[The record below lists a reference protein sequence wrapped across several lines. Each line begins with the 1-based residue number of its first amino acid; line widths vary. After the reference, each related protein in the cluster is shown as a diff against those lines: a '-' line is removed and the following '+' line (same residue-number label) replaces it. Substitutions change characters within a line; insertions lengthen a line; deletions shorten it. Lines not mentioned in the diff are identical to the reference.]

1 MKLVKDR
8 KGVSPV
14 VGVML
19 MLVVT
24 VILAAAVNA
33 YTNSISPQKP
43 APVAEF
49 DAKASIHDKN
59 ITLVMLSGPPIQK
72 SDIYI
77 KITTSEPLTSGYV
90 NMSNVTFYHANQT
103 NAQFV
108 VPGDIIKIHFTT
120 GIDTYSSPPR
130 AYADFSGPQ
139 IQLWIY
145 EGSPFTL
152 TIIDKDTGNPI
163 WTGHLYMNP

>member
-1 MKLVKDR
+1 MKPVKDK

-24 VILAAAVNA
+24 VILAAAVSA
-33 YTNSISPQKP
+33 YTSSISANKP
-43 APVAEF
+43 TPVAEF

-59 ITLVMLSGPPIQK
+59 ITLTMLSGEPIQK

-77 KITTSEPLTSGYV
+77 KISTSEPLTSGYV
-90 NMSNVTFYHANQT
+90 NMSNVTFYHANYS
-103 NAQFV
+103 NSQFI
-108 VPGDIIKIHFTT
+108 VPGDIIRIHFTT
-120 GIDTYSSPPR
+120 GLDTWSTPPR
-130 AYADFSGPQ
+130 KYADFSGPQ
-139 IQLWIY
+139 IQLWVY
-145 EGSPFTL
+145 EGSPFTI

-163 WTGHLYMNP
+163 WSARLVMNP